1 MDYKI
6 ILRNTSNNTRTVKF
20 GLSWTMYFFTFI
32 VLLYRGHILYA
43 FCSILYNVVVTFI
56 AAIIIDTSYSYG
68 SNIMEKFIII
78 HCIFYLPF
86 LIFGNKISV
95 LQYIKDGY
103 KIVEPDKEKIAR
115 IQLRWNIS
123 DDSFLNDKEEKTT
136 DLNSEQEKTVDL
148 NSGQEKTVNLNSEQE
163 KTVNLDNKDEKKA
176 EHVIESREVKRPSA
190 FKIPGKH
197 GRGARPY

>member
-6 ILRNTSNNTRTVKF
+6 TLRNMHNNKIKTVKL

-32 VLLYRGHILYA
+32 VLLYRGHIVYA
-43 FCSILYNVVVTFI
+43 YGSILYNIVVTFI
-56 AAIIIDTSYSYG
+56 AALIIDVSYSYD

-95 LQYIKDGY
+95 LKYIKDGY
-103 KIVEPDKEKIAR
+103 KIVETDKEKIAI
-115 IQLRWNIS
+115 IQLKWNIS
-123 DDSFLNDKEEKTT
+123 DASFLNDKGEKTI
-136 DLNSEQEKTVDL
+136 D
-148 NSGQEKTVNLNSEQE
+148 LNSEQE
-163 KTVNLDNKDEKKA
+163 KTVNLDNKEEKKG
-176 EHVIESREVKRPSA
+176 EHVIESREVKRPPA